1 MTLTPG
7 KLYRLKNCG
16 WFIFKY
22 NGKLIALDEKQNSI
36 IMFVKE
42 EKMEALE
49 GSKLFFLHEDALIET
64 NSRISN
70 NGRDIQEI
78 STYLEEM
85 C

>member
-16 WFIFKY
+16 WFVFKY
-22 NGKLIALDEKQNSI
+22 NDKLIALDERQQPI
-36 IMFVKE
+36 VMFVKE

-49 GSKLFFLHEDALIET
+49 GSSLFFLHEDALLET

-70 NGRDIQEI
+70 NGRDTQEI
-78 STYLEEM
+78 STYLEEII
-85 C
+85 